1 LFGFTP
7 IDFAMDG
14 FFGDI
19 VEFFLIRLIELN
31 QNHKGVCFKFVNG
44 TFFIG
49 HLKMVI

>member
-1 LFGFTP
+1 MFGFTP

-19 VEFFLIRLIELN
+19 VEFLLIRMTELN
-31 QNHKGVCFKFVNG
+31 QNHNGVWFIFVNG
-44 TFFIG
+44 TFSIG